1 MTSSFPTALV
11 AVARLLNKHGKNLK
25 RGWGDNMKQRLIDA
39 NTVGAGM
46 AETWQK
52 VIVKMEVDRA
62 PTVDIESL
70 PLVIQLRHRIKTLEY
85 GLDILQ
91 NENKNSKYQYDLV
104 VQELADVRKRLAKA
118 EQERDAAI
126 DMIKDTKYCPHC
138 KNFCPGSKVCRI
150 CSNKSEWEY
159 RGFSGN
165 D

>member
-1 MTSSFPTALV
+1 
-11 AVARLLNKHGKNLK
+11 
-25 RGWGDNMKQRLIDA
+25 MKQRLIDA

-85 GLDILQ
+85 GLDISQ

-104 VQELADVRKRLAKA
+104 VQELADVRKRLKMA
-118 EQERDAAI
+118 ESERDGAI
-126 DMIKDTKYCPHC
+126 NDLRGCAIESCTECTYCLY
-138 KNFCPGSKVCRI
+138 NTARSFCGNCQDGSNWR
-150 CSNKSEWEY
+150 Y
-159 RGFSGN
+159 RGFQGGAK
-165 D
+165 